1 MKKFFETP
9 RKAAITTICIAAPVI
24 LAAGIV
30 FAAVNM
36 SRFYSGGKK
45 ITLERAKEIALA
57 DAGVSASEVTFT
69 KEKQEWERSMLV
81 YEVKFYTEKSQYEY
95 EINGNAGTI
104 YSKSKET
111 FAAQSGDVSERDV
124 SSQEKLDQNRLAA
137 DQDASDLTPV
147 PEDGEI
153 ADGAGT
159 SQAEIGVEQA
169 REIAAVHAGFSAA
182 EVNFSKSKLEHEH
195 GTMVYEI
202 EFYKDGMEY
211 EYEIDA
217 ATGEIVKFDSEWDD

>member
-9 RKAAITTICIAAPVI
+9 RKAAITTICIAALVI

-95 EINGNAGTI
+95 EINGI
-104 YSKSKET
+104 
-111 FAAQSGDVSERDV
+111 R
-124 SSQEKLDQNRLAA
+124 
-137 DQDASDLTPV
+137 
-147 PEDGEI
+147 
-153 ADGAGT
+153 
-159 SQAEIGVEQA
+159 
-169 REIAAVHAGFSAA
+169 
-182 EVNFSKSKLEHEH
+182 
-195 GTMVYEI
+195 
-202 EFYKDGMEY
+202 
-211 EYEIDA
+211 
-217 ATGEIVKFDSEWDD
+217 

>member
-1 MKKFFETP
+1 M
-9 RKAAITTICIAAPVI
+9 
-24 LAAGIV
+24 
-30 FAAVNM
+30 
-36 SRFYSGGKK
+36 
-45 ITLERAKEIALA
+45 
-57 DAGVSASEVTFT
+57 
-69 KEKQEWERSMLV
+69 
-81 YEVKFYTEKSQYEY
+81 
-95 EINGNAGTI
+95 
-104 YSKSKET
+104 
-111 FAAQSGDVSERDV
+111 
-124 SSQEKLDQNRLAA
+124 
-137 DQDASDLTPV
+137 TPV